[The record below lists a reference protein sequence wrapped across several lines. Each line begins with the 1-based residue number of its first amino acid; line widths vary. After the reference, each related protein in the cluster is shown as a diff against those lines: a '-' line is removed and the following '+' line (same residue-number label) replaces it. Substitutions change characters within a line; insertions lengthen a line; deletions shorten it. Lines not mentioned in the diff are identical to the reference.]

1 MTIHDDNN
9 DSNKDKKTSDELLND
24 LLNPFTPEQ
33 LIRIQATYQKLKRVA
48 IQRLNAIAETNPGT
62 KNKH

>member
-1 MTIHDDNN
+1 MTTHDDNN

-24 LLNPFTPEQ
+24 LLNQFTPEQ
-33 LIRIQATYQKLKRVA
+33 LIRILTAYQKLKRVA
-48 IQRLNAIAETNPGT
+48 IQRLNAITETNPGT

>member
-24 LLNPFTPEQ
+24 LLNHFTPEQ
-33 LIRIQATYQKLKRVA
+33 LIRIQATYRKLKRVA

>member
-24 LLNPFTPEQ
+24 LLNHFTPEQ

>member
-1 MTIHDDNN
+1 MTIHDNNN

-24 LLNPFTPEQ
+24 LLNHFTPEQ
-33 LIRIQATYQKLKRVA
+33 LIRIQVTYQKLKRVA
-48 IQRLNAIAETNPGT
+48 NQRLNAIAETNPGT

>member
-24 LLNPFTPEQ
+24 LLNHFTPEQ
-33 LIRIQATYQKLKRVA
+33 LIRILTAYQKLKRVA

>member
-1 MTIHDDNN
+1 MTIHDNNN

-24 LLNPFTPEQ
+24 LLNHFTPEQ
-33 LIRIQATYQKLKRVA
+33 LIRIQVTYQKLKRVA

>member
-24 LLNPFTPEQ
+24 LLNHFTPEQ
-33 LIRIQATYQKLKRVA
+33 LIRIQVTYQKLKRVA